1 MSNIL
6 EDNTVIPSYM
16 GVSNRGEQNI
26 SPGNFTSVS
35 LRYGEIREII
45 YPDDKKS
52 VSKRFIEYTVE
63 VQQKDNNEPGTSVK
77 YANCLQMSTFGTSA
91 DLFRYTLRPDEDV
104 QREKGVGVGAKVLV
118 MCINGSTTKAVIVGA
133 LRDTGTDDDGSKY
146 QQGKD
151 KKDDGHNLFFEFN
164 GAQASINKDGELKV
178 MYRGATKVTGE
189 LDDNA
194 NADAE
199 GSTVIFNKDGGI
211 KLYTKDEKQFI
222 FIDHAN
228 KKIDVLAD
236 DEWHVKVNK
245 KLFFEMGDTCTI
257 NGKSSCTIEMS
268 DKVFIK
274 SAGVHVGGASESWMM
289 GSTYRQAESTMHQT
303 MQGLLSSICT
313 ALTTVATQLTLA
325 ASIQKPPIAGAIA
338 ASVPLQAAAVALTPV
353 PAMFTALSTAISTFE
368 GPASTYLSTKNK
380 ND

>member
-6 EDNTVIPSYM
+6 DDNTVIPSYM

-26 SPGNFTSVS
+26 SAGNLTSVA

-104 QREKGVGVGAKVLV
+104 QREKGIGVGGKVLV

-245 KLFFEMGDTCTI
+245 KLLFEMGDTCTI

-274 SAGVHVGGASESWMM
+274 SAGVHVGGASEAWMM
-289 GSTYRQAESTMHQT
+289 GSTFRQGQQTMHQT
-303 MQGLLSSICT
+303 MSGLLT
-313 ALTTVATQLTLA
+313 TLA
-325 ASIQKPPIAGAIA
+325 SLVSTAATSLNAASAAHKVPIAGPIVG
-338 ASVPLQAAAVALTPV
+338 SVPLQAAAVALTSAGPL
-353 PAMFTALSTAISTFE
+353 FSQLGSAITTFE
-368 GPASTYLSTKNK
+368 GQSMSYLSTKNK